1 MKTQLNNWLLNS
13 LAKVFFGK
21 DNFNFLDIGQIKI
34 EMTKEDKEIINVE
47 AQNFGSHAD
56 THLSHTRGI
65 QLSANP
71 V

>member
-1 MKTQLNNWLLNS
+1 MKTQLSTWLLNMA
-13 LAKVFFGK
+13 AKIFFGK
-21 DNFNFLDIGQIKI
+21 DNFNFLDVGNIKI
-34 EMTKEDKEIINVE
+34 DITKEDKEIINVE

-56 THLSHTRGI
+56 THLSYPRGI